1 MNISLSRYVSRL
13 KCKKGPHWEL
23 NPGPLAIKAR
33 LSQSENHTTRP
44 YGRDE
49 SLASI
54 RTTSRISYDEHGK
67 TCTSCLKT
75 KKGPH
80 WELNPGPLAIKARF
94 SQSENHTTRP
104 YGHNLSSN
112 AKTHV
117 YKYLDYK
124 FSCRHRAGSCGR
136 RESKFLSTRSSECAS
151 AALGFGSLTLL
162 TA

>member
-1 MNISLSRYVSRL
+1 MKASWREKNSLQLYSTVEIHTHTHIHMNISLSRYVSRL
-13 KCKKGPHWEL
+13 KC
-23 NPGPLAIKAR
+23 
-33 LSQSENHTTRP
+33 
-44 YGRDE
+44 
-49 SLASI
+49 
-54 RTTSRISYDEHGK
+54 
-67 TCTSCLKT
+67 

-104 YGHNLSSN
+104 YGHNLFSA